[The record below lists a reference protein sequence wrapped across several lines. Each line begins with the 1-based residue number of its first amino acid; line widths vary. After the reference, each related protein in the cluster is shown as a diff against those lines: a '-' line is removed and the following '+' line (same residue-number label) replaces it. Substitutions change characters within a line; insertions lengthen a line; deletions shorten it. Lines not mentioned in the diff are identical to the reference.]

1 MRVCE
6 HVRERGV
13 EERSGPEMMD
23 DVCADQ
29 TEICDLR
36 CEGSCC
42 GVAYFRLKNHLISLS
57 HQSLSPRLYTLT

>member
-13 EERSGPEMMD
+13 EERRGPEMMD

-42 GVAYFRLKNHLISLS
+42 GVAYFV
-57 HQSLSPRLYTLT
+57 